1 MNINFFLISFLML
14 GVAVGM
20 SSCEKE
26 EKSGYKTEN
35 LKGTFVGNHKLEIS
49 EMILA
54 GLANSLPADPETGEK
69 PDLTKGFNDTLELSV
84 QGDVVK
90 MYSRLLGITV
100 DGKIVADNAF
110 AIEETS
116 YDVLR
121 LGPLVEAKGASI
133 ATGSPIHIDSGDTGT
148 EIDVKLMLKVKSV
161 GNFSLENPMTI
172 PTSGKFTKTAQ

>member
-1 MNINFFLISFLML
+1 MKAMNINFFLISFLML
-14 GVAVGM
+14 GIAVGM

-100 DGKIVADNAF
+100 DGEIVADNAF

-133 ATGSPIHIDSGDTGT
+133 DTASPIHSDFGYTGT
-148 EIDVKLMLKVKSV
+148 GLGVTIVLKVNSV
-161 GNFSLENPMTI
+161 ANLC
-172 PTSGKFTKTAQ
+172 

>member
-1 MNINFFLISFLML
+1 MKAMNINFFLISFLML
-14 GVAVGM
+14 GIAVGM
-20 SSCEKE
+20 SNMYKEK
-26 EKSGYKTEN
+26 KSSYKTDT

-100 DGKIVADNAF
+100 DGEIVEDNAF

-116 YDVLR
+116 NAVLR
-121 LGPLVEAKGASI
+121 LGHLVEAKGASVD
-133 ATGSPIHIDSGDTGT
+133 TGSPLLIDS
-148 EIDVKLMLKVKSV
+148 
-161 GNFSLENPMTI
+161 
-172 PTSGKFTKTAQ
+172 